1 MTHWGRSYRICPKN
15 VCKGTDTVWY
25 YVYGGSEPLGAAV
38 RFNPAGRVNAVFTLG
53 SPAGWRSAQGLLIG
67 QGVSDAQRLYG
78 SNLKWS
84 VCIGYGAMSMRT
96 GKAITS
102 IYTSGESIYG
112 FAITSPA
119 LPSVSSNARSGS
131 GQRHVV
137 VGEHGERVLVLDRQG
152 LEAADHDLGHA
163 RAVPDEDPV
172 EVGLEV
178 LLGRR
183 G

>member
-1 MTHWGRSYRICPKN
+1 MKSRLLLVSRCVPDRLSAVVAAASSFAARDARCRRQAYSPGVSLGGLQIGYTKDQVMTHWGHSYRICPKN

-53 SPAGWRSAQGLLIG
+53 SPAGWRTAQGLLIG

-102 IYTSGESIYG
+102 IYTTGESIYG
-112 FAITSPA
+112 FAITSPGT
-119 LPSVSSNARSGS
+119 PIC
-131 GQRHVV
+131 Q
-137 VGEHGERVLVLDRQG
+137 
-152 LEAADHDLGHA
+152 
-163 RAVPDEDPV
+163 
-172 EVGLEV
+172 
-178 LLGRR
+178 
-183 G
+183 

>member
-1 MTHWGRSYRICPKN
+1 MKSRLLLVSAVCLSLVGFVAAASASPAGRTLPTAGVLSPGVSLGGLQIGYTKDQVMKHWGHSYRICPKN

-53 SPAGWRSAQGLLIG
+53 SPAGWRTAQGLLIG

-112 FAITSPA
+112 FAITSPGT
-119 LPSVSSNARSGS
+119 PIC
-131 GQRHVV
+131 Q
-137 VGEHGERVLVLDRQG
+137 
-152 LEAADHDLGHA
+152 
-163 RAVPDEDPV
+163 
-172 EVGLEV
+172 
-178 LLGRR
+178 
-183 G
+183 